1 MSKPYADMTD
11 EEREA
16 EDLNT
21 RAYLAM
27 SRINAGVVE
36 RLVELLRSDAPILPM
51 MRNAMADAFE
61 GKSQYDR
68 VTFKIVGQ
76 KDGALGDWAER
87 RHKFHRDMAIA
98 RHIEELRNPPR
109 ELTLEKAAR
118 AAADHFSSENLTPR
132 TCAKAV
138 EKALAFKR
146 WEARFCQTRPIF
158 YQHYDEDRYQ
168 LALEIQ
174 YFEALEA
181 GRENDAPWFTH
192 FEK

>member
-1 MSKPYADMTD
+1 MSKSYSEMTD

-16 EDLNT
+16 EELNT

-27 SRINAGVVE
+27 SRISAGVVE
-36 RLVELLRSDAPILPM
+36 RLVELLRSDAPIHPM
-51 MRNAMADAFE
+51 MRSAMADAFE

-87 RHKFHRDMAIA
+87 RHKFHRDMVIA
-98 RHIEELRNPPR
+98 RYIEELRNPPR
-109 ELTLEKAAR
+109 ELTLAKASE
-118 AAADHFSSENLTPR
+118 AAADHFSAENLTPR
-132 TCAKAV
+132 TCAAAV

-146 WEARFCQTRPIF
+146 WQARFCRSRRAF
-158 YQHYDEDRYQ
+158 FAAFEEDRYQ
-168 LALEIQ
+168 LALEIE
-174 YFEALEA
+174 YFDAVEA
-181 GRENDAPWFTH
+181 GRDNDTPWFTH